1 MVTKLR
7 AVVIDDEPLN
17 REELKYL
24 LSLHPDV
31 VLIGEAGDMSSGW
44 KLVEGTKPNLVFLD
58 IHMDRDTAGLDLG
71 RKLRRLPGPP
81 RLVFITGHP
90 EHALD
95 GYDCH
100 PDDFLTKPVD
110 DAQLAEALNRVR
122 EALARTRQPTSR
134 VALPHTVKNR
144 FGDIE
149 RVTGF
154 AFPQEIL
161 FIQANSNGTVHVRL
175 AEGKI
180 LDGVRRTLGDLET
193 LLLPHGFFRV
203 HKSFLVNLARVHALK
218 PRPGDEA
225 YKIALEGVDKEIP
238 VGRQRLGALRAALE
252 KPEDCGG

>member
-17 REELKYL
+17 RDELKHL

-31 VLIGEAGDMSSGW
+31 DLIGEAGDMTSGW
-44 KLVEGTKPNLVFLD
+44 KLVEDTKPNVVFLD
-58 IHMDRDTAGLDLG
+58 IHMERDTAGLDLG
-71 RKLRRLPGPP
+71 RKLKRLPRPP
-81 RLVFITGHP
+81 RLVFVTGHP

-95 GYDCH
+95 GYDCK
-100 PDDFLTKPVD
+100 PDHFLTKPLD
-110 DAQLAEALNRVR
+110 EAQLSEALNRVR
-122 EALARTRQPTSR
+122 EALAPTPQPAPR
-134 VALPHTVKNR
+134 VALPHAVKNR

-149 RVTGF
+149 RVKGY

-161 FIQANSNGTVHVRL
+161 FVQANPNGTVHVRL
-175 AEGKI
+175 AEGRI

-193 LLLPHGFFRV
+193 LLEPHGFLRV

-225 YKIALEGVDKEIP
+225 YNIVLDGVDKEIP
-238 VGRQRLGALRAALE
+238 VARQRLAALRAALE
-252 KPEDCGG
+252 KPEAC